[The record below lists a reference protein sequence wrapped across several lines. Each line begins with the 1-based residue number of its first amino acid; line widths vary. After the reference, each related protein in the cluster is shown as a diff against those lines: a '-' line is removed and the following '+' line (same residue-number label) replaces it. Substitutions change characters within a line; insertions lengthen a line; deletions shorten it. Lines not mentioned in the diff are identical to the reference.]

1 MELVVG
7 LSASSVKAAMEEL
20 EAYIASLR
28 DKADEGARL
37 IADAGEAQ
45 AKASAPVE
53 TGALRLSIQSER
65 WGEGD
70 YRVTACSADGN
81 GHHYA
86 AFAEFGTGVVG
97 ASAGYPGELPAGYGY
112 DERRTP
118 EAHQGDG
125 WWYDHPDDG
134 RTFTR
139 GQAGKH
145 YMADAAAAMRQCE
158 RETMEVVFD
167 G

>member
-1 MELVVG
+1 MELKVE
-7 LSASSVKAAMEEL
+7 LSASSLSAARERLEE
-20 EAYIASLR
+20 YIASLPL
-28 DKADEGARL
+28 KADEGARL

-70 YRVTACSADGN
+70 YRVTARSVDGN
-81 GHHYA
+81 GHSYA

-97 ASAGYPGELPAGYGY
+97 ASAGYPGALPDGYGY
-112 DERRTP
+112 GEGLTP
-118 EAHQGDG
+118 KAHQGDG
-125 WWYDHPDDG
+125 WWFDHPDDG

-158 RETMEVVFD
+158 RETMEAAFN